1 MDLVLA
7 IEIMGGLESVSDNG
21 VLSTQF
27 TGVAAA
33 KVRIRAYNANREIST
48 TRDPLLQGTRVF
60 LTCDVTDLPEDSEM
74 NRYRW
79 FRNCTG
85 GAQGSCEIHEPV
97 PYYRAVKGTLW
108 WMSLPWTKEGSTPAL

>member
-1 MDLVLA
+1 M
-7 IEIMGGLESVSDNG
+7 SDHG

-33 KVRIRAYNANREIST
+33 KVRIRAYNANGEIST
-48 TRDPLLQGTRVF
+48 TRDPLILGTRVF
-60 LTCDVTDLPEDSEM
+60 LACDVTEPPEDSEV

-85 GAQGSCEIHEPV
+85 DTQGRCEIHEPV
-97 PYYRAVKGTLW
+97 PYYRVVKDTLW
-108 WMSLPWTKEGSTPAL
+108 WMSLSWTKDGSTPAL